1 MTDLSSSQ
9 PAIRSVDEHRAEAP
23 QQVACMVITVSD
35 TRTEETDTGGQLMMQ
50 LLREHGYAISK
61 YTIVKDEP
69 EVIRQL
75 LADAAGDPSIEAV
88 LLTGGTGIAP
98 RDGTYEAVAS
108 QLDKTL
114 PGFGEIFRM
123 ISYQEDIGPAA
134 MLSRAIAGS
143 IGTTAV
149 FSMPGSRG
157 AVKLAMERLI
167 LPELRHVMRELYKK

>member
-1 MTDLSSSQ
+1 
-9 PAIRSVDEHRAEAP
+9 
-23 QQVACMVITVSD
+23 
-35 TRTEETDTGGQLMMQ
+35 
-50 LLREHGYAISK
+50 
-61 YTIVKDEP
+61 
-69 EVIRQL
+69 
-75 LADAAGDPSIEAV
+75 
-88 LLTGGTGIAP
+88 
-98 RDGTYEAVAS
+98 
-108 QLDKTL
+108 
-114 PGFGEIFRM
+114 M